1 MTSPV
6 GGSGRRGVQSVTG
19 RVSGARSELDV
30 GAQAFYELSKRLKEV
45 GGTGKGSLR
54 NEMTNAV
61 KRAAKPLPQAAKK
74 AARARLP
81 KRGGLNELVA
91 KRTPKVV
98 TRTGAQTA
106 GVRVQDTK
114 TDPRM
119 SNQGRIYHP
128 VFGRPGSDA
137 VQIVPG
143 IKGYFDEAM
152 QAEAPRVRDEVTE
165 VLVDFAQRIAKGV

>member
-30 GAQAFYELSKRLKEV
+30 GAQAFFELSKRLKVV

-61 KRAAKPLPQAAKK
+61 KRAAKPLPQAAKN
-74 AARARLP
+74 AALARLP
-81 KRGGLNELVA
+81 KRGGLNQIVA

-98 TRTGAQTA
+98 TRTGLYTA
-106 GVRVQDTK
+106 GVRVQDSK

-119 SNQGRIYHP
+119 NGQGRIYHP
-128 VFGRPGSDA
+128 LFGRPGSDV
-137 VQIVPG
+137 VQILPT
-143 IKGYFDEAM
+143 IRGYFDDAM
-152 QAEAPRVRDEVTE
+152 QDEAPRVREE
-165 VLVDFAQRIAKGV
+165 IKAVLTQFAQRIV